1 MNNDKLIVRNFVTDL
16 NKIYHSINT
25 VVVSGGD
32 LNHYD
37 KDKNNVSLMIG
48 KTGDYMD
55 LVVDDKIITTYNL
68 IILGDVNGD
77 SKISALDYVKIK
89 NHIMGDKKI
98 SGEIYKTS
106 ADVNE
111 DGKISALD
119 YVRIK
124 NYIMNGGK

>member
-1 MNNDKLIVRNFVTDL
+1 MIVRNFVNNL
-16 NKIYHSINT
+16 NKIYFSINT
-25 VVVSGGD
+25 VFSESGD

-37 KDKNNVSLMIG
+37 KDKNSVDSMIA

-55 LVVDDKIITTYNL
+55 IIADGKLIASYNL
-68 IILGDVNGD
+68 IILGDANADG
-77 SKISALDYVKIK
+77 KISALDYVRIK
-89 NHIMGDKKI
+89 NHIMGDKMI
-98 SGEIYKTS
+98 TGDIFKTS

-124 NYIMNGGK
+124 NYIMNGGN